1 MKMVLVKEKFVRT
14 KLDEEI
20 TEKDIKNKPISVK
33 LNDKDREMIAIGKYA
48 LNMHSDS
55 GVLKELA
62 EMGLKKVILGELG
75 LDKWHKL
82 TRGDRI
88 RLIYD
93 KPRLYHFYE
102 KVIEK

>member
-1 MKMVLVKEKFVRT
+1 MTIVRPKFVKT
-14 KLDEEI
+14 KLDEDI
-20 TEKDIKNKPISVK
+20 TENEQKNKPISVK

-75 LDKWHKL
+75 LEKWHKL

-88 RLIYD
+88 RLVYD
-93 KPRLYHFYE
+93 KPKLYHFYE